1 MQKKRSTSKVN
12 SLEQLRATLAN
23 YGFTTSFLSFAAHY
37 IRYLEPR
44 ERDCLKEYYEN
55 TRHLTLQRVE
65 AWLQG
70 TVLLLVWLL
79 CYLTSTF
86 AREIKN

>member
-1 MQKKRSTSKVN
+1 MQEKRTASKVN
-12 SLEQLRATLAN
+12 SLEQLRVNLAN
-23 YGFTTSFLSFAAHY
+23 YGFTTSFLPFDAHC

-70 TVLLLVWLL
+70 T
-79 CYLTSTF
+79 SASF
-86 AREIKN
+86 AAGELFFDK